1 VEDGAAR
8 AVVEETGG
16 GEEPAAV
23 DGAAGD
29 MAAARVENWL
39 SSNTM

>member
-1 VEDGAAR
+1 VEDGEAS

-23 DGAAGD
+23 DGAAED
-29 MAAARVENWL
+29 MAAARVEDRP
-39 SSNTM
+39 SSDTM